1 MGATERGGIMS
12 ENGLNSLYYA
22 MDPAYIPHVDITK
35 DAVQEG
41 LHLFGDGLLRSEGAW
56 MFYLFIKLGLK
67 LDVVNRAIQ
76 AYPNWPR
83 DCRIPPLH
91 AALKDGVTGGK
102 PKPEK
107 TLRMSGA
114 ECIHFAQ
121 HRCAPRTHPAR
132 PAPVTPLPPGGRSVA
147 LLTPLLTAEMR
158 AHPAWGCWVKLVEV
172 HSVFILHELTVSDI
186 ERLDDLQLEHAER
199 FANVP
204 EYAGM
209 TRPKL
214 HFLSHIA
221 QDVWRYAPPPRF
233 VVLRVRGI

>member
-1 MGATERGGIMS
+1 MA
-12 ENGLNSLYYA
+12 
-22 MDPAYIPHVDITK
+22 PHVIFLGVASDLSTL
-35 DAVQEG
+35 ACGFVT
-41 LHLFGDGLLRSEGAW
+41 FG
-56 MFYLFIKLGLK
+56 IKPG
-67 LDVVNRAIQ
+67 RAESV
-76 AYPNWPR
+76 
-83 DCRIPPLH
+83 C
-91 AALKDGVTGGK
+91 G
-102 PKPEK
+102 
-107 TLRMSGA
+107 S
-114 ECIHFAQ
+114 AQ
-121 HRCAPRTHPAR
+121 RPRTHPARPAPR

-158 AHPAWGCWVKLVEV
+158 AHPAWRCWVKLVEV

-204 EYAGM
+204 EYAGL